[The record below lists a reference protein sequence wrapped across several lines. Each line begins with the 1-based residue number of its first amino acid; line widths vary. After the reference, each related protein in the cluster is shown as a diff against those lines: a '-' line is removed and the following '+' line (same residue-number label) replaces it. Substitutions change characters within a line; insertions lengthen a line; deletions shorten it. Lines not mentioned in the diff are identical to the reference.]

1 MIIFVSHSFTEL
13 FFFNAAR
20 PKGWKSLPAC
30 FNYMKTHK
38 VPWKAKNT
46 TALTKEFAYNKRL
59 WTFFLTE
66 NHVTEEMLKFFL
78 PIFIIFNDI
87 EESTISFSDFHLCLH
102 HNQLQLSPSQLFQC
116 AGHEPQLQEPQH
128 FVLLLHINQPIS
140 SMSGSQ
146 QAWTWPGLPTARPCP
161 TPLSLRGWP
170 PSCTT
175 YPWGSAA
182 PAGCAEMSIV
192 SFQIK

>member
-1 MIIFVSHSFTEL
+1 MLPGLKVESPCQPVSITWKHTKSHEKPKIQQLSLRSLLTTWGYGL
-13 FFFNAAR
+13 FFR
-20 PKGWKSLPAC
+20 L
-30 FNYMKTHK
+30 KTMLRK
-38 VPWKAKNT
+38 KCWS
-46 TALTKEFAYNKRL
+46 
-59 WTFFLTE
+59 FFCQYL
-66 NHVTEEMLKFFL
+66 LFFK
-78 PIFIIFNDI
+78 DI